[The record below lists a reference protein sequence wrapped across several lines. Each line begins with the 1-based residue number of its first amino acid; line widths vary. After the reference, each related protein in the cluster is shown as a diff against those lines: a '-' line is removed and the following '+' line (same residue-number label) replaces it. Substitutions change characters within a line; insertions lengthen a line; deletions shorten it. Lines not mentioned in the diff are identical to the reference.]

1 MKIHLM
7 KNAKTFIEDG
17 MHPTIIIRAIRKAT
31 AMAIK
36 KIKEILGYI
45 EAFEEQKNENI
56 EFIVGTRGT
65 NCLQEMKYT
74 VR

>member
-1 MKIHLM
+1 METAI
-7 KNAKTFIEDG
+7 NEFED
-17 MHPTIIIRAIRKAT
+17 IIKVFNENT
-31 AMAIK
+31 PNETIK